1 MSTLTRTC
9 HDRRLRDGAAP
20 AVLLLA
26 AALGVAPLTA
36 HAQASNTGRTQSSA
50 VTPSSSAGTLD
61 EIVVTAR
68 KREERLRDIPTA
80 GTALGADLIREI
92 GGVPTAQSL
101 LTNTPGVN
109 FANTSNPVTSEVS
122 VRGSGTS
129 RATTAES
136 GVGLFRDGAY
146 IGGGT
151 VLGRTF
157 TDLDLFDPERI
168 EVLRGVQGGLNGRN
182 AEGGA
187 VNVVTARPTQQFEGY
202 AFGDVMNND
211 HYEGQLVVNTP
222 INEHWAARF
231 GADYMDQDK
240 GFYRLPLLGRY
251 ADQQYK
257 QFLRGQLNFNQGP
270 FTANLMI
277 EHGAEELPGLVY
289 QLNTFPSATYP
300 QGFTQDRFSLPWN
313 SVSEAKMH
321 MTNYELTTNTNV
333 EGVGS
338 LVTTS
343 MYRDRSGQNAY
354 DRDASSLQYAQSL
367 VAAGKVAPGAVATV
381 LGADNFLGGNQT
393 DRAKIFYQ
401 DVHFTGDKVGNLTWL
416 VGADYYLLRDL
427 PRSVLSKSP
436 TAASPSTGTVDVG
449 HERFESY
456 AAYGSAGYDFTE
468 KFNLS
473 ADMRV
478 THDEEDFSTRR
489 LDFGTGLPASNGV
502 AFNID
507 GTQKSTNFSYT
518 VTASYKPV
526 PDLLLYAKIGSAF
539 RPGGFNTSLGDVR
552 QPIPVP
558 SSYDSETLTAYEV
571 GFKGN
576 LASNVYLT
584 VSAYENE
591 FDNLIIQGQN
601 GCFVGS
607 PVCPVQQTVFAFNA
621 GPASLW
627 GAEFELSS
635 KFDVL
640 GGPLRLTL
648 GGSRQGGKIGGSVY
662 NGLRQPQQPD
672 WTATFNAYY
681 THPITDAVT
690 GFANLKGNGRW
701 GGVQEVAQIPLLD
714 DYTNFDARAGIRW
727 GRYELAA
734 HAENLLNTTY
744 VVFAAPTALNNVVRY
759 NFPRT
764 YGISLR
770 YTW

>member
-1 MSTLTRTC
+1 MSYSVRE
-9 HDRRLRDGAAP
+9 RRALLGRAAP
-20 AVLLLA
+20 AVLI
-26 AALGVAPLTA
+26 AALAMGAAPQAL
-36 HAQASNTGRTQSSA
+36 AQASNTGKTQSS
-50 VTPSSSAGTLD
+50 SAQPTGESVSTLD

-68 KREERLRDIPTA
+68 KREERLRDIPSA
-80 GTALGADLIREI
+80 GTALGADLIRDI

-109 FANTSNPVTSEVS
+109 FANTANPATSEVS

-157 TDLDLFDPERI
+157 TDLDLFDVERI

-187 VNVVTARPTQQFEGY
+187 VNVVTARPTHDLEGY
-202 AFGDVMNND
+202 AFGDVMNHD
-211 HYEGQLVVNTP
+211 HYEGQLVANLP
-222 INEHWAARF
+222 INDQWAFRF
-231 GADYMDQDK
+231 GADLMNQDK
-240 GFYRLPLLGRY
+240 GFYRLPLLDRY

-257 QFLRGQLNFNQGP
+257 QFLRGQLNFKQGP

-277 EHGAEELPGLVY
+277 EHGGEELPGLVY
-289 QLNTFPSATYP
+289 QINQFPSATYP
-300 QGFTQDRFSLPWN
+300 TGFHQDRFTLPWN
-313 SVSEAKMH
+313 SPSEAKMR
-321 MTNYELTTNTNV
+321 MTNYEFTTNTDFSL
-333 EGVGS
+333 GS

-343 MYRDRSGQNAY
+343 MYRERYGENAY

-367 VAAGKVAPGAVATV
+367 VAAGKVAPGAINTV
-381 LGADNFLGGNQT
+381 LGADNFLGGNQE
-393 DRAKIFYQ
+393 DHAKIFYQ
-401 DVHFTGDKVGNLTWL
+401 DVHFTGEKVGNLTWL
-416 VGADYYLLRDL
+416 VGADYYKLQDL
-427 PRSVLSKSP
+427 PSSILAKTP
-436 TAASPSTGTVDVG
+436 TAASPSVGTIDVA
-449 HERFESY
+449 HETFVSY
-456 AAYGSAGYDFTE
+456 AAYGSLGYDFTSQ
-468 KFNLS
+468 FNIS
-473 ADMRV
+473 VDARE
-478 THDEEDFSTRR
+478 THDQEDFVTNR
-489 LDFGTGLPASNGV
+489 LDFGTRLPAANGV
-502 AFNID
+502 AFDITGKEKQD
-507 GTQKSTNFSYT
+507 NFSYT
-518 VTASYKPV
+518 ATATYKLTPEWMV
-526 PDLLLYAKIGSAF
+526 YGKVGSAF

-558 SSYDSETLTAYEV
+558 TSYQSETLTAYEV

-576 LASNVYLT
+576 LASNIYLT
-584 VSAYENE
+584 VSAYDNE
-591 FDNLIIQGQN
+591 FDNLIIQGNN

-627 GAEFELSS
+627 GVEFESNA
-635 KFDVL
+635 KFEVF

-672 WTATFNAYY
+672 WTATFNLNY

-690 GFANLKGNGRW
+690 GFVNLKGNGRW
-701 GGVQEVAQIPLLD
+701 GGVQEVAQTPPLD
-714 DYTNFDARAGIRW
+714 DYTNFDARLGVRW

-734 HAENLLNTTY
+734 HAENLFDTTY
-744 VVFAAPTALNNVVRY
+744 VVFGAPSSVNNVLRY

-764 YGISLR
+764 YGVSLR